1 MRSASLL
8 AVTLASSSRHQG
20 ELMIVERRCRHL
32 RPAGEVAH
40 GRFKVAARDRVVRR
54 VTVRYALNADRAAS
68 FEFLAEK

>member
-1 MRSASLL
+1 
-8 AVTLASSSRHQG
+8 
-20 ELMIVERRCRHL
+20 MIVERRCRHL